1 MGSLLEPFYR
11 SRPKT
16 SELLDSIV
24 SAQYIL
30 HYCLELEELREII
43 WKARRE
49 ADRKPLLGV
58 AERAKQ
64 AAQFLI
70 NNRRLLRKF
79 SHANLLLTE
88 EYLADVDIG
97 ETEAYREVLVPLRD
111 SVNLRSTKIAPKIG
125 WERHIIHDEDR
136 MQHEIG
142 INEREKKIS
151 NQFVLLPVL
160 LC

>member
-11 SRPKT
+11 SRPEM

-24 SAQYIL
+24 SVQYIL

-49 ADRKPLLGV
+49 ADRKTLLGV
-58 AERAKQ
+58 AERAEQ

-70 NNRRLLRKF
+70 NNTRLLRKF

-97 ETEAYREVLVPLRD
+97 ETEAYREVLVPLGD

-125 WERHIIHDEDR
+125 WERYLTHDEDR

-142 INEREKKIS
+142 INERKKK
-151 NQFVLLPVL
+151 
-160 LC
+160 